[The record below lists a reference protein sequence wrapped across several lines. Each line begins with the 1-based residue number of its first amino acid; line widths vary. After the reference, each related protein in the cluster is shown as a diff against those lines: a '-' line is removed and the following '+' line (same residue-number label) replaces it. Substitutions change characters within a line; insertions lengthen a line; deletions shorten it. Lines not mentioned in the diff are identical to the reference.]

1 MNAAV
6 SPALATAT
14 GDARPLLAQV
24 ARNARWALAANAY
37 YVACQAGVLLV
48 VARQGSAALVGQ
60 LALALAVA
68 APVQLLASLQLRS
81 AQATDVAGDYAFGEY
96 LTVRAAGALASV
108 VVVALLAWGLG
119 LDGRVTV
126 AVGVM
131 KAIESLS
138 DVAYGR
144 LQHDQ
149 RYDRLGI
156 SQALRG
162 TLAVVVTSAVL
173 GAGGGLATAVLAI
186 AVGWLAV
193 WLGYDLAGLPR
204 DGRRRLTAARL
215 GTLVRTSLPLG
226 VAACVGSVAANVPR
240 WLLWDATNEAAVGY
254 FAALSYVVVLGALLA
269 SALGQA
275 ACPLL
280 AASHRAAPGRF
291 VRMTLGLAA
300 LVAVGSAAALA
311 LAATHGAGLLGLL
324 YGPDYA
330 AYARVFTWLTVAG
343 GLAAITSFLNYALTA
358 TRRFGHVLAVQ
369 VAAGAGALVVGV
381 LRVPAAGVLGA
392 AEATVGANVVALAV
406 VSWLLVRAT
415 AGGGDA

>member
-48 VARQGSAALVGQ
+48 VAREGSPAMVGQ

-81 AQATDVAGDYAFGEY
+81 AQATDVAGDFAFGEY
-96 LTVRAAGALASV
+96 LTVRACGALASV

-131 KAIESLS
+131 KGIESLS

-149 RYDRLGI
+149 RYDRLGL
-156 SQALRG
+156 SQVVRG
-162 TLAVVVTSAVL
+162 TLAIAVASMVL
-173 GAGGGLATAVLAI
+173 GAGGGLAVAVLAI
-186 AVGWLAV
+186 AAGWLAV
-193 WLGYDLAGLPR
+193 CLGYDLAGLPR
-204 DGRRRLTAARL
+204 GRRPLPARL
-215 GTLVRTSLPLG
+215 RALVRSSLPLG
-226 VAACVGSVAANVPR
+226 IAACAGSVAANVPR
-240 WLLWDATNEAAVGY
+240 WLLWDATNDAAVGY
-254 FAALSYVVVLGALLA
+254 FAALSYVVVIGALLA

-275 ACPLL
+275 VCPLL
-280 AASHRAAPGRF
+280 AASHRAAPARF
-291 VRMTLGLAA
+291 ARMTLGLAG
-300 LVAVGSAAALA
+300 LVAGGAIVALTLSAS
-311 LAATHGAGLLGLL
+311 HGAALLGLL

-330 AYARVFTWLTVAG
+330 AYAPVFTWLTFAG

-369 VAAGAGALVVGV
+369 LAAGAGALLVG
-381 LRVPAAGVLGA
+381 LARVPSSGVLGA
-392 AEATVGANVVALAV
+392 AEATVAANVVALAT
-406 VSWLLVRAT
+406 VSVLLVRA
-415 AGGGDA
+415 ARRHDV

>member
-6 SPALATAT
+6 SPAVATAT

-24 ARNARWALAANAY
+24 ARNARWALAANAW

-48 VARQGSAALVGQ
+48 VARQGSPAMVGQ

-96 LTVRAAGALASV
+96 LTVRGAGALAAIA
-108 VVVALLAWGLG
+108 VVALLAWTLG

-144 LQHDQ
+144 LQRDQ

-156 SQALRG
+156 SQVVRG
-162 TLAVVVTSAVL
+162 TLAVALASAVL
-173 GAGGGLATAVLAI
+173 GAGGGVATAVLAI
-186 AVGWLAV
+186 ATAWLAV
-193 WLGYDLAGLPR
+193 CLGYDLAGLSR
-204 DGRRRLTAARL
+204 VRRVRPSRLAA
-215 GTLVRTSLPLG
+215 LVRSSLPLG

-240 WLLWDATNEAAVGY
+240 WLLWDATNDAAVGY
-254 FAALSYVVVLGALLA
+254 FAALSYVVVIGALLA

-275 ACPLL
+275 VCPLL
-280 AASHRAAPGRF
+280 AASHRAAPARF
-291 VRMTLGLAA
+291 ARMTLGLSA
-300 LVAVGSAAALA
+300 LVAGGAVAALA
-311 LAATHGAGLLGLL
+311 LAAAHGAGLLALL

-330 AYARVFTWLTVAG
+330 AYAPVFTWLTLAG
-343 GLAAITSFLNYALTA
+343 GLAAVTSFLNYALTA

-369 VAAGAGALVVGV
+369 LAAGAGALIVGL
-381 LRVPAAGVLGA
+381 LRIPSAGVLGA
-392 AEATVGANVVALAV
+392 AEATVTANVVALAV
-406 VSWLLVRAT
+406 VSGLLLRA
-415 AGGGDA
+415 AGRRDG

>member
-1 MNAAV
+1 VNAAV
-6 SPALATAT
+6 SPAIAAAT
-14 GDARPLLAQV
+14 GEARPLLAQV

-48 VARQGSAALVGQ
+48 VARQGSPELVGQ

-81 AQATDVAGDYAFGEY
+81 AQATDVGGDYAFGEY
-96 LTVRAAGALASV
+96 LRVRGAGACAAI
-108 VVVALLAWGLG
+108 VVVAALARLLG
-119 LDGRVTV
+119 LDERVTV

-131 KAIESLS
+131 KAVESLS

-162 TLAVVVTSAVL
+162 TLAIVVASAVL

-186 AVGWLAV
+186 AAAWLLV
-193 WLGYDLAGLPR
+193 CVGYDLAGLPR
-204 DGRRRLTAARL
+204 GAHRTTWVRLRA
-215 GTLVRTSLPLG
+215 LVRSSLPLG
-226 VAACVGSVAANVPR
+226 VAACAGSVAANVPR
-240 WLLWDATNEAAVGY
+240 WLLWDAGTEAAVGY
-254 FAALSYVVVLGALLA
+254 FAALSYVVVVGSLLA

-275 ACPLL
+275 VCPLL

-291 VRMTLGLAA
+291 VRMTLGLSA
-300 LVAVGSAAALA
+300 LVAAASVLA
-311 LAATHGAGLLGLL
+311 LAAAASRGGDLLAVL

-330 AYARVFTWLTVAG
+330 AYATVFTWLTLAG
-343 GLAAITSFLNYALTA
+343 GLAAVTSFLNYALTA

-369 VAAGAGALVVGV
+369 LAAGAGALLIGLV
-381 LRVPAAGVLGA
+381 RVPAAGILGA
-392 AEATVGANVVALAV
+392 AQATVAANLVALAV
-406 VSWLLVRAT
+406 LAWLLIRAT
-415 AGGGDA
+415 GAVDD